1 MPIQLLK
8 RFLFALAFS
17 ACLTPALAADNSAV
31 LGTWNITIDD
41 EDFEEAD
48 LEITL
53 EIEEDDDG
61 ELTGTWET
69 DRDDYDLEDLEW
81 DGVRLSFVRELEFMG
96 RDMEVEHSAKVTGD
110 TLEGEM
116 EFPRSEVEFS
126 GEREDDD

>member
-8 RFLFALAFS
+8 RFLLALAFS
-17 ACLTPALAADNSAV
+17 ACLTPALAANNSAV
-31 LGTWNITIDD
+31 LGTWNITIED

-81 DGVRLSFVRELEFMG
+81 DGVTLSFVRELEIMG
-96 RDMEVEHSAKVTGD
+96 RDFDVEHSAKVTGD

-116 EFPRSEVEFS
+116 ELPRREVEFS